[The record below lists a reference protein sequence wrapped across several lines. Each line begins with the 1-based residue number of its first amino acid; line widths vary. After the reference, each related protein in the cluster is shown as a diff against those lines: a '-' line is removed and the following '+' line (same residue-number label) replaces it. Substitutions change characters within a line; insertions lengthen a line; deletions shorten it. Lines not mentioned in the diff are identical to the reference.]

1 VVRRPSPEQ
10 TRQAGEFAT
19 ARRTAGKAPM
29 RISQRFIVH
38 HGSGGRYR
46 VRGGTERE
54 PAEVT
59 VT

>member
-1 VVRRPSPEQ
+1 
-10 TRQAGEFAT
+10 
-19 ARRTAGKAPM
+19 M